1 VLAKLDKVTSTGAGC
16 ATPLAILILCAV
28 VLYLNY
34 HACPAGDPASAPV
47 PAPNAPPDAA
57 VTPAL
62 TTALKTYHIGQG
74 AAFKTT
80 GERIRTGTL
89 KTKAEIA
96 ADLAAHARPL
106 TTQLDATTSAYCDPS
121 GNVTNAAGLARE
133 FAQAAQA
140 IGAR

>member
-1 VLAKLDKVTSTGAGC
+1 VLAKLDKVTNTGAGC

-34 HACPAGDPASAPV
+34 HPCPAGPPAPV
-47 PAPNAPPDAA
+47 PSPAPNAPPDTAA
-57 VTPAL
+57 TPAL

-74 AAFKTT
+74 AAFKAT

-89 KTKAEIA
+89 KTKTEIA

-133 FAQAAQA
+133 FTQAAQA
-140 IGAR
+140 IGAK